1 MQPNKSTPLNNSVQS
16 NSAIQSVSPVDSKY
30 HQADE
35 KKADETNLSASD
47 NSILDNSTARMPMLK
62 PALSLFIAL
71 ALILG
76 LCYPLLMTGIAQVT
90 MADKANGSLVEHN
103 GSLVGSA
110 LIGQRFDQPE
120 YLWTRPS
127 AAGDGYDAAQSSGS
141 NLGPLNPELVTAVE
155 AQVQRLKA
163 ADPQN
168 TAPIPLDLVTM
179 SGSGLDP
186 HISQA
191 AAEWQVSRLARIRGI
206 SAEQVQ
212 TAIDEHTE
220 ARQFNLFGEPRVNI
234 LAVNLALDE
243 MAVVK

>member
-1 MQPNKSTPLNNSVQS
+1 MQPNKSTQPNKSVQS
-16 NSAIQSVSPVDSKY
+16 SKSIQAASVDSKY
-30 HQADE
+30 QQADE
-35 KKADETNLSASD
+35 KKADENNFSK
-47 NSILDNSTARMPMLK
+47 LDNSVLENNAARMPMLK

-76 LCYPLLMTGIAQVT
+76 LCYPLLMTGVAQVT

-186 HISQA
+186 HISPA
-191 AAEWQVSRLARIRGI
+191 AAEWQVNRVARIRGI
-206 SAEQVQ
+206 SVEQVQ
-212 TAIDEHTE
+212 KAIDEHTE
-220 ARQFNLFGEPRVNI
+220 ARQFNLFGEPRVNV

>member
-1 MQPNKSTPLNNSVQS
+1 
-16 NSAIQSVSPVDSKY
+16 
-30 HQADE
+30 
-35 KKADETNLSASD
+35 
-47 NSILDNSTARMPMLK
+47 
-62 PALSLFIAL
+62 
-71 ALILG
+71 
-76 LCYPLLMTGIAQVT
+76 MTGIAQVT
-90 MADKANGSLVEHN
+90 MADKANGSLIEHN

-141 NLGPLNPELVTAVE
+141 NLGPLNPELVTAVD

-186 HISQA
+186 HISPA
-191 AAEWQVSRLARIRGI
+191 AAEWQVSRVARIRGI

-220 ARQFNLFGEPRVNI
+220 ARQFNLFGEPRVNV

-243 MAVVK
+243 MAVVN

>member
-1 MQPNKSTPLNNSVQS
+1 
-16 NSAIQSVSPVDSKY
+16 
-30 HQADE
+30 
-35 KKADETNLSASD
+35 
-47 NSILDNSTARMPMLK
+47 MLK

-90 MADKANGSLVEHN
+90 MADKANGSLIEHN

-186 HISQA
+186 HISPA

-220 ARQFNLFGEPRVNI
+220 ARQFNLFGEPRVNV

-243 MAVVK
+243 MAVVN

>member
-1 MQPNKSTPLNNSVQS
+1 
-16 NSAIQSVSPVDSKY
+16 
-30 HQADE
+30 
-35 KKADETNLSASD
+35 
-47 NSILDNSTARMPMLK
+47 MLK

-90 MADKANGSLVEHN
+90 MADKANGSLVVHN

-141 NLGPLNPELVTAVE
+141 NLGPLNPELVTGVE

-191 AAEWQVSRLARIRGI
+191 AAEWQVSRVARIRGI

-220 ARQFNLFGEPRVNI
+220 ARQFNLFGEPRVNV

-243 MAVVK
+243 MAVVN

>member
-1 MQPNKSTPLNNSVQS
+1 MQPNKSTQPNKSVQS
-16 NSAIQSVSPVDSKY
+16 SKSIESASVDSKY
-30 HQADE
+30 QQADE
-35 KKADETNLSASD
+35 NNLSASD

-76 LCYPLLMTGIAQVT
+76 LCYPLVMTGVAQVT

-110 LIGQRFDQPE
+110 LIGQRFDQPG

-141 NLGPLNPELVTAVE
+141 NLGPLNPELLTAVE

-186 HISQA
+186 HISPA
-191 AAEWQVSRLARIRGI
+191 AAEWQVSRVARIRGI

-220 ARQFNLFGEPRVNI
+220 ARQFNLFGEPRVNV

-243 MAVVK
+243 MAVVN

>member
-1 MQPNKSTPLNNSVQS
+1 MQPNKSTQLDISVQS
-16 NSAIQSVSPVDSKY
+16 NNVIQSISPVDSKY
-30 HQADE
+30 QQADE
-35 KKADETNLSASD
+35 NTLSK
-47 NSILDNSTARMPMLK
+47 LDNSVLDNSATRMPMLK
-62 PALSLFIAL
+62 PAFSLFIAL
-71 ALILG
+71 AIILG
-76 LCYPLLMTGIAQVT
+76 LCYPLLMTGVAQVT
-90 MADKANGSLVEHN
+90 MADKANGSLIEHN

-110 LIGQRFDQPE
+110 LIGQRFDQLE

-141 NLGPLNPELVTAVE
+141 NLGPLNPELVTGVE

-186 HISQA
+186 HISPA
-191 AAEWQVSRLARIRGI
+191 AAKWQVSRVARIRGI

-212 TAIDEHTE
+212 KAIDEHTE
-220 ARQFNLFGEPRVNI
+220 ARQFNLFGEPRVNV